1 MSFETVDVT
10 GFFFI
15 GHVEIYKHAMENLNH
30 K

>member
-15 GHVEIYKHAMENLNH
+15 GHVEIDEHAMENLNH